1 MKPTHLKTFLSAAI
15 TAKRPVL
22 IKGAPGIG
30 KSDIVAQ
37 AAEAAGAELI
47 LSHPVVS
54 DPTDYKGLPG
64 IVDARAEFLPFGE
77 LRKAIEATGP
87 TVFFLDDLGQAPAA
101 VQAACMQL
109 LLARR
114 VNGHMV
120 SDDVTFIAATNRRE
134 DRAGVQGMLEP
145 VKSRFAA
152 IVELT
157 VDLDDWVSWALSHEL
172 PIELI
177 SFIRFRPGLLHDF
190 KASSDMINTPS
201 PRTVANVGHLMAMNL
216 PKELEFETFTGA
228 AGEGFAGEFMAFLK
242 IFRELPNP
250 DHIMMDPEKAKVPT
264 DPATLYALCGALSRK
279 ASVNTMGRLITFF
292 NRMPPEFNVLA
303 VKDCVVPNPE
313 LCQTEAYV
321 KWVTDHKDILI

>member
-1 MKPTHLKTFLSAAI
+1 MKPSDLKTVLSACI
-15 TAKRPVL
+15 QSRRPVM

-37 AAEAAGAELI
+37 AAEFAGAELI
-47 LSHPVVS
+47 ISHPVVS

-64 IVDARAEFLPFGE
+64 IVDGAAEFLPFGE
-77 LRKAIEATGP
+77 LRKAVEATSP
-87 TVFFLDDLGQAPAA
+87 TVFFLDDLGQAPPS

-120 SDDVTFIAATNRRE
+120 SDQVTFIAATNRRE

-145 VKSRFAA
+145 VKSRFAS
-152 IVELT
+152 ILELT
-157 VDLDDWVSWALSHEL
+157 VDLDEWVQWALPKL

-177 SFIRFRPGLLHDF
+177 SFIRYRPGLLHDF

-201 PRTVANVGHLMAMNL
+201 PRTVANVGYLMGAGIPSHLEYEVYA
-216 PKELEFETFTGA
+216 GS
-228 AGEGFAGEFMAFLK
+228 AGEGFAAEFCGFLK
-242 IFRELPNP
+242 IFRDLPDP
-250 DHIMMDPEKAKVPT
+250 DVILMNPEKAEVPK

-279 ASVNTMGRLITFF
+279 ASDTTIDRLVKYF
-292 NRMPPEFNVLA
+292 NRLPTEFNVLA
-303 VKDCVVPNPE
+303 MRDSIAQDKQIANTTACINWF
-313 LCQTEAYV
+313 T
-321 KWVTDHKDILI
+321 THKDILI